1 MKIKQIT
8 LTAEQATVLADAK
21 ELVALRRP
29 DGSFVGWI
37 FPNTNFI
44 IPNEC
49 PFTPEEI
56 AAAEKEADG
65 EGPWHTTQEVLAD
78 LRRLEASHA

>member
-1 MKIKQIT
+1 MKMKQIT
-8 LTAEQATVLADAK
+8 LTAEQAAVLAGA
-21 ELVALRRP
+21 EGLVALRRP

-37 FPNTNFI
+37 SPNTNFI

-65 EGPWHTTQEVLAD
+65 EGPWHTTQEVLAHIRALSD
-78 LRRLEASHA
+78 ERQ